1 MSLSLVNIKDKKIT
15 VNVGFFI
22 FYFQSLDGYSL
33 EKYIFFLRYYILKG
47 KAVVRVILLSLCSR
61 NALKFCGGVVNKQLT
76 LGPSGAYV
84 LFLCKL
90 TRTTTNHVMI
100 AQIMD
105 QVDKTHKTPC
115 WINAKVCSLFF
126 MNK

>member
-1 MSLSLVNIKDKKIT
+1 M
-15 VNVGFFI
+15 
-22 FYFQSLDGYSL
+22 
-33 EKYIFFLRYYILKG
+33 
-47 KAVVRVILLSLCSR
+47 VRVILLSLCSR
-61 NALKFCGGVVNKQLT
+61 NALKFCGGVDLVELYFVNKQVT

-84 LFLCKL
+84 LSLCKL

-100 AQIMD
+100 VQIMD

-126 MNK
+126 YEQVMAIILLFTSRGK

>member
-33 EKYIFFLRYYILKG
+33 EKYIFFLRYFILKG

-61 NALKFCGGVVNKQLT
+61 NALKFCCGVDLVGD
-76 LGPSGAYV
+76 LGV
-84 LFLCKL
+84 LVE
-90 TRTTTNHVMI
+90 RTFYSYAN
-100 AQIMD
+100 
-105 QVDKTHKTPC
+105 
-115 WINAKVCSLFF
+115 
-126 MNK
+126 